1 MLTLGI
7 VFERLAL
14 TLSSVLFWRL
24 LMAIPCLLTSSP
36 PAFSCFLKKKSF
48 KHPLLSHPF
57 YVTICHIAL
66 YRLQLA
72 VMYCILKILRE

>member
-1 MLTLGI
+1 MLPLGI

-14 TLSSVLFWRL
+14 TLSSVLFWPL
-24 LMAIPCLLTSSP
+24 LVAIPCLLTSSP
-36 PAFSCFLKKKSF
+36 PVFSCFFKKMYF

-66 YRLQLA
+66 YGLQLA
-72 VMYCILKILRE
+72 VMYS